1 MTPAQIAALPGPL
14 AFVLPGGGAL
24 GSYQVGVLRAL
35 TEVGVVPDQLV
46 GVSAGSVNA
55 ALFAWN
61 GGIDGLHRMEAIWR
75 GIKRRD
81 LMRVHP
87 GRLAL
92 AVAGRQ
98 SSFLDNRHGR
108 SFLHRHRHEMAGP
121 VRRQTG
127 GRMTTIRANGIDIRH
142 DVQGSGPWL
151 ILSHSLAT
159 DLSTGEAV
167 ALTTGDTTTAVLASS
182 AFPGVYPPIHIAG
195 RTFIDGGVVADVPLD
210 IALGLGAATALV
222 LSVPPLAADDPP
234 TRAIDILFR
243 ASSLGVEAHGRTVLR
258 RPPPGLVVV
267 EIDAPP
273 TSLTTF
279 AVGRSADM
287 IEAGYA
293 AAGTWLRA

>member
-1 MTPAQIAALPGPL
+1 MTPAQIAALPRPL

-61 GGIDGLHRMEAIWR
+61 GGIDGLHRIEAIWR

-108 SFLHRHRHEMAGP
+108 SFLHRHLGQRLLEHAP
-121 VRRQTG
+121 TPLALV
-127 GRMTTIRANGIDIRH
+127 
-142 DVQGSGPWL
+142 
-151 ILSHSLAT
+151 AT